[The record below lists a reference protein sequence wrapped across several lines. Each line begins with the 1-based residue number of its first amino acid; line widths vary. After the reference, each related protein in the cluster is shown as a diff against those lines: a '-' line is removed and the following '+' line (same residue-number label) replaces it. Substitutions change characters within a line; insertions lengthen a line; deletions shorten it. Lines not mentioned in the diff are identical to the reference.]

1 MQSIYKAILRGDRI
15 EWEDDVPEQ
24 IRTQAALTVFVT
36 IPDQPDAADDT
47 RGLRMAE
54 ALGSVLNDLRHYQA
68 LKRLALNGGVAS
80 IPDASQWQRERR
92 EDRDLPGR
100 S

>member
-24 IRTQAALTVFVT
+24 IRSQSALTVLVT
-36 IPDQPDAADDT
+36 ILDQPAIADDT
-47 RGLRMAE
+47 RGRRMAE
-54 ALGSVLNDLRHYQA
+54 ILE
-68 LKRLALNGGVAS
+68 RLAASGGVAS
-80 IPDASQWQRERR
+80 ITDPLRWQREQRQ
-92 EDRDLPGR
+92 DRDLPGR